1 LSSLQLCHIE
11 LKVKSMKTSLL
22 LFLSAM
28 VITACIGHE
37 REFAQSLF
45 LPRPPADWV
54 LTNGKIITVDKE
66 FSIRQAAAIK
76 DGRFV
81 VVGANSDVRRWVGR
95 GTRAVDLGGR
105 TVIPGLIDSHIHAT
119 VAALS
124 WDAELRWEFTR
135 SLGDGLKQ
143 IATTAKDKPPGS
155 WIVVGGGWTPMQFP
169 ERRLPTRAELDAV
182 APKHPVY
189 VQYLSQAAV
198 LNSAAL
204 LAVGISR
211 QTPNPAGGKFERDP
225 NTGDPTGVLLGV
237 PAWEQASSKIPRL
250 SLERMRQSFRNCFR
264 ELNRLGLTSVGDLH
278 TSGVTF
284 AHRRLLAELAGAG
297 QLSLRIHYYVAPS
310 EPEDELEQLRRAA
323 EEVKQLP
330 ATDMLR
336 FAGFAETLIRGTGDG
351 DVLSNPKGFTI
362 ESGAKEKFRR
372 LIRFFAEG
380 DYNYHLH
387 TTQDNTARQLLDII
401 EAVNVELPLARRR
414 IAFAHLEDATPET
427 IARIKRLGGGI
438 SVQDR
443 MVLTGELNLE
453 LWGQTKAR
461 NAPPLRLMIDSGVP
475 LGAGTDAFRSA
486 NYSPF
491 LSLWWLVTGKTI
503 AGTPIRDRAQNVT
516 REQAL
521 RMYTI
526 GSAWFTSDERR
537 KGSIEVGKLADL
549 AVLSTDYMT
558 VPEDQIRA
566 IVSLLTMVGGRVVY
580 ADRPFNQLGSN

>member
-1 LSSLQLCHIE
+1 
-11 LKVKSMKTSLL
+11 
-22 LFLSAM
+22 
-28 VITACIGHE
+28 
-37 REFAQSLF
+37 
-45 LPRPPADWV
+45 
-54 LTNGKIITVDKE
+54 
-66 FSIRQAAAIK
+66 
-76 DGRFV
+76 
-81 VVGANSDVRRWVGR
+81 
-95 GTRAVDLGGR
+95 
-105 TVIPGLIDSHIHAT
+105 
-119 VAALS
+119 
-124 WDAELRWEFTR
+124 
-135 SLGDGLKQ
+135 
-143 IATTAKDKPPGS
+143 
-155 WIVVGGGWTPMQFP
+155 MQFP
-169 ERRLPTRAELDAV
+169 ERRLPSRSEVDAV

-189 VQYLSQAAV
+189 IQYLRQAAV

-204 LAVGISR
+204 AVVGISR
-211 QTPNPAGGKFERDP
+211 QTPDPAGGKFERDP
-225 NTGDPTGVLLGV
+225 NTGDPTAVLLGV
-237 PAWEQASSKIPRL
+237 PAWEQAYSKIPRL
-250 SLERMRQSFRNCFR
+250 TLDQMRQSFRNCFR

-278 TSGVTF
+278 TNGVSF
-284 AHRRLLAELAGAG
+284 AHRRLLVELAGAG
-297 QLSLRIHYYVAPS
+297 QLSLRINYYVAPNQ
-310 EPEDELEQLRRAA
+310 PEDELEQLRRAA

-372 LIRFFAEG
+372 LIRFFAES
-380 DYNYHLH
+380 DYNFHLH

-401 EAVNVELPLARRR
+401 EAVNLELPLARLR
-414 IAFAHLEDATPET
+414 IAFADLEDATPET
-427 IARIKRLGGGI
+427 IARIKGLGGGI
-438 SVQDR
+438 SVQNR
-443 MVLTGELNLE
+443 MALTGERSLE
-453 LWGQTKAR
+453 LWGQTKAG

-491 LSLWWLVTGKTI
+491 LSLWWLVTGKAV

-549 AVLSTDYMT
+549 AVLSADYMT

-580 ADRPFNQLGSN
+580 ADRPFNQLGSADTVPAWLSFWKSPIVEPLKNE